1 MKKNTITLKANVLIS
16 KKEAV
21 YEKNNFFW
29 FCLKGKNAKAMS
41 LIDSILTAR
50 LSFKEVSQDFV

>member
-1 MKKNTITLKANVLIS
+1 MRKII
-16 KKEAV
+16 
-21 YEKNNFFW
+21 FFW

-41 LIDSILTAR
+41 LIDSILTAI